1 MKSFFSRRLFLLV
14 CIIFTG
20 CISTA
25 ATSVY
30 TADVGFPANVMTT
43 DPMAVSPIKCLLT
56 K

>member
-43 DPMAVSPIKCLLT
+43 DANGGVSYQMLAY
-56 K
+56 